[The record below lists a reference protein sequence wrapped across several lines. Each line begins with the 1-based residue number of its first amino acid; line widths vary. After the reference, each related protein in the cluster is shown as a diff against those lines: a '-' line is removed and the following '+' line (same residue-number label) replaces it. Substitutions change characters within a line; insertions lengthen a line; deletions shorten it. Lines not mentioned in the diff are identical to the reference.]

1 MMVGHLLGKIKR
13 REGYQMLL
21 IELNE
26 FNSEL
31 LQNLAEARRLKSV
44 QEMLSWNH
52 ATTRTSDEY
61 ETGFL
66 EPWVQWVSVHTG
78 VPSSQHGVKNLGDVP
93 NLAEDQIWERWSKR
107 GLSSIVWG
115 VMNGDRRQA
124 ENCEIF
130 IPDPWTFSE
139 GAYPSKFQ
147 GLIALPRYLAR
158 NYLDF
163 SKLTALRKGFGLL
176 HTLLRSMKFA
186 DFIDGLR
193 ILRRGIAQFG
203 TTNVVFIVYFEY
215 LSAMAFIRAVEQNRP
230 NAAIIF
236 INMLAHVQH
245 HYWKAR
251 DGSACPQIAFAASVI
266 DEILEKILARCKNPS
281 GGGDVAVMNA
291 LSQNCT
297 VDEAPWILYR
307 PNNHSNLI
315 DFLGLKAIRVEPL
328 MTYDAHVFFK
338 TVDDARKG
346 AEILERTQINGK
358 PLFFVEPDKHNLLKL
373 FYRVEMHDPV
383 SADAEFACKKKA
395 ARFADHFTAIV
406 QRTGKHNQ
414 NGDLYANFEI
424 GRREFLNYELSNWLE
439 ASSLQRASA

>member
-1 MMVGHLLGKIKR
+1 
-13 REGYQMLL
+13 MLL

-31 LQNLAEARRLKSV
+31 LRNVAEAHRLEHV
-44 QEMLSWNH
+44 REMLGWAH
-52 ATTRTSDEY
+52 ATTWTSDEY

-78 VPSSQHGVKNLGDVP
+78 VPSSRHGVKNLGDVP
-93 NLAEDQIWERWSKR
+93 NLAEDQIWERWSRSGK
-107 GLSSIVWG
+107 SSIVWG
-115 VMNGDRRQA
+115 VMNGDRRKA
-124 ENCEIF
+124 ENCKIF

-139 GAYPSKFQ
+139 GAYPDKFQ
-147 GLIALPRYLAR
+147 GLIALPRYLAK

-163 SKLTALRKGFGLL
+163 SKLTALRKGFALL
-176 HTLLRSMKFA
+176 RTLLGSMRIS

-203 TTNVVFIVYFEY
+203 TTNVVFIVFFEY

-245 HYWKAR
+245 HYWKTQ
-251 DGSACPQIAFAASVI
+251 DGSACPQIVFAAMAV
-266 DEILEKILARCKNPS
+266 DDILGKMLTRCKS
-281 GGGDVAVMNA
+281 LIGLGDIVVANA

-297 VDEAPWILYR
+297 IDEAPWILYR
-307 PNNHSNLI
+307 PNNHASLVS
-315 DFLGLKAIRVEPL
+315 FLGIKATRVEPL
-328 MTYDAHVFFK
+328 MTYDAHVFFG
-338 TVDDARKG
+338 TADDARDG
-346 AEILERTQINGK
+346 AEILQSARIEGK
-358 PLFFVEPDKHNLLKL
+358 PLFFVETDAHDPLKL

-383 SADAEFACKKKA
+383 SADAEFASKEMA

-414 NGDLYANFEI
+414 SGDLYANFEI
-424 GRREFLNYELSNWLE
+424 GRQELLNHELPNWLE
-439 ASSLQRASA
+439 ASFRRASAA

>member
-1 MMVGHLLGKIKR
+1 
-13 REGYQMLL
+13 MLL

-31 LQNLAEARRLKSV
+31 LRSVARAHKLRHV
-44 QEMLSWNH
+44 QEMLGWNH
-52 ATTRTSDEY
+52 AKTWTSDEY

-93 NLAEDQIWERWSKR
+93 NLAEDQIWERWSRR

-115 VMNGDRRQA
+115 VMNGDRRKA
-124 ENCEIF
+124 ENCRIF

-139 GAYPSKFQ
+139 SAYPRNFQ
-147 GLIALPRYLAR
+147 GLIALPRYLAT

-163 SKLTALRKGFGLL
+163 SKLTALRKGSGLL
-176 HTLLRSMKFA
+176 TTLLGSMKVS
-186 DFIDGLR
+186 DFFDGLR
-193 ILRRGIAQFG
+193 IFRLGIARFG
-203 TTNVVFIVYFEY
+203 PTNVVFIAFFEY
-215 LSAMAFIRAVEQNRP
+215 LSAMAFIRAFEQNRP
-230 NAAIIF
+230 DAAIIF

-251 DGSACPQIAFAASVI
+251 DGSACPQIEFAATVI
-266 DEILEKILARCKNPS
+266 DEILGKILSRCKRMV
-281 GGGDVAVMNA
+281 GGGHVAVMNA

-297 VDEAPWILYR
+297 IDEAPWILYR
-307 PNNHSNLI
+307 PNNHANLI
-315 DFLGLKAIRVEPL
+315 SFLGIKATRVEPL

-338 TVDDARKG
+338 TVNDARDG
-346 AEILERTQINGK
+346 AEILEATQVEGK
-358 PLFFVEPDKHNLLKL
+358 RLFIVEADKHDPLKL

-383 SADAEFACKKKA
+383 PADAEFACREKI

-406 QRTGKHNQ
+406 QRTGKHSQ
-414 NGDLYANFEI
+414 IGDLYANFEI
-424 GRREFLNYELSNWLE
+424 GKQEFLNYELSSWLE
-439 ASSLQRASA
+439 ESSFKRASTRV